1 MPPSEAGGSFKAQ
14 FQRLPPRKP
23 LMKPWVVAAG
33 GGGVFQ
39 AVSVLFSE

>member
-14 FQRLPPRKP
+14 FQRLPPCKP
-23 LMKPWVVAAG
+23 LMKPWVAG
-33 GGGVFQ
+33 GGGFQ